1 MKTTFFK
8 KSRPD
13 PELLALRA
21 ELQSAQGDLSLAYRK
36 FDQAVDA
43 EPGERAR
50 PAPAGGRRGMD
61 LNQKIIAA
69 LLAGFFL
76 IALLRVFSAPLK
88 LAVKL
93 LANTLLGFLALWAVN
108 ATAGV
113 TGIALGVN
121 VWNALV
127 IGVLGLPGF
136 ILLLLVQWV
145 L

>member
-1 MKTTFFK
+1 
-8 KSRPD
+8 
-13 PELLALRA
+13 
-21 ELQSAQGDLSLAYRK
+21 
-36 FDQAVDA
+36 
-43 EPGERAR
+43 
-50 PAPAGGRRGMD
+50 MD

-69 LLAGFFL
+69 LLAGFFI

-93 LANTLLGFLALWAVN
+93 LMNT
-108 ATAGV
+108 
-113 TGIALGVN
+113 LGVN

-136 ILLLLVQWV
+136 VLLLLVQWV

>member
-1 MKTTFFK
+1 
-8 KSRPD
+8 
-13 PELLALRA
+13 
-21 ELQSAQGDLSLAYRK
+21 
-36 FDQAVDA
+36 
-43 EPGERAR
+43 
-50 PAPAGGRRGMD
+50 MD

-93 LANTLLGFLALWAVN
+93 LVNTLLGFLALWAVN
-108 ATAGV
+108 AAAGV

-127 IGVLGLPGF
+127 IGVLGLPGSV
-136 ILLLLVQWV
+136 LLLLVRWV